1 MKNFP
6 DHPDIERTLRTGYP
20 FEETKEEESCEDYSY
35 EDCLYE
41 SRREYELFGE

>member
-20 FEETKEEESCEDYSY
+20 FEETKEEESCED
-35 EDCLYE
+35 DLYE
-41 SRREYELFGE
+41 ARREYELFGE